1 MLNEGGL
8 GSQIDKM
15 VNLNRDNP
23 EELKKKAKVSGS
35 LMHGLA
41 VQELMEQLNTVKNQ
55 QALNAE
61 STPTSVVEQMEEQL
75 IQSKLQDKTKQIA
88 GVMDQRQNNA
98 RQKQQSMG
106 IATQQPQPRPQ
117 SMPQGVTPTMT
128 AASGGL
134 LHIPRPNLRN
144 MAQGGIIGYAGED
157 GSEVD
162 AAEAEAL
169 RIQKM
174 LEEEGI
180 TQESWAAMSSA
191 EKDRTARV
199 LNISQDNTTIG
210 KIIASPLAAAA
221 DVLKFI
227 PRVVSNTAKIVGNT
241 DLGQSLGIGE
251 VGQQERQTPYLTD
264 VAAQQ
269 RAMQTKDR
277 VTTAG
282 ISNVLDPELEE
293 VEDAEIAPVVDPQQQ
308 QNDDMAAAMR
318 GELPNPAV
326 PVAPAAL
333 PLDSDAQ
340 LQQILNTPKVDF
352 SGISR
357 TQVTDSMGDK
367 YKTQLDSRMDV
378 DPEAKKQSEIER
390 TSGPAREMIMGEDG
404 KPVLGPDGKPTY
416 KELGGYDRQSKA
428 EGLERYRL
436 EKEELDK
443 AALAPAVIDKG
454 STQSYIDG
462 LITGGTGRT
471 GTAARVQFD
480 ANVAKS
486 RQDSIAEQKA
496 GFLADMKF
504 DTEIAD
510 KVNAQG
516 NKVLEIY
523 TKDVSEAMD
532 LAANIG
538 ASDLEMYYKEAKI
551 AYDTNQDGIK
561 NKIDAFTASTKANLQ
576 KLIQSQASMAEVS
589 GAANALLGRIKDF
602 QEEYNK
608 PLQAERLTIE
618 SELAKKGLSKERRKQ
633 LLAQIDEYDMR
644 VSAQKEIMR
653 ADEFMKLYLK
663 MMEELAK
670 NGSFSN
676 QFITQQQQ
684 TIKQGSSTGS
694 ATTVTGTTK
703 RPVGTPAPAAPAPTG
718 ISGLGGQQTGA
729 LATLNKYA
737 PS

>member
-1 MLNEGGL
+1 
-8 GSQIDKM
+8 
-15 VNLNRDNP
+15 
-23 EELKKKAKVSGS
+23 
-35 LMHGLA
+35 
-41 VQELMEQLNTVKNQ
+41 
-55 QALNAE
+55 
-61 STPTSVVEQMEEQL
+61 
-75 IQSKLQDKTKQIA
+75 
-88 GVMDQRQNNA
+88 
-98 RQKQQSMG
+98 
-106 IATQQPQPRPQ
+106 
-117 SMPQGVTPTMT
+117 
-128 AASGGL
+128 
-134 LHIPRPNLRN
+134 
-144 MAQGGIIGYAGED
+144 
-157 GSEVD
+157 
-162 AAEAEAL
+162 
-169 RIQKM
+169 
-174 LEEEGI
+174 
-180 TQESWAAMSSA
+180 
-191 EKDRTARV
+191 
-199 LNISQDNTTIG
+199 
-210 KIIASPLAAAA
+210 
-221 DVLKFI
+221 
-227 PRVVSNTAKIVGNT
+227 
-241 DLGQSLGIGE
+241 
-251 VGQQERQTPYLTD
+251 
-264 VAAQQ
+264 
-269 RAMQTKDR
+269 
-277 VTTAG
+277 
-282 ISNVLDPELEE
+282 
-293 VEDAEIAPVVDPQQQ
+293 
-308 QNDDMAAAMR
+308 MR

-326 PVAPAAL
+326 PVAP

-443 AALAPAVIDKG
+443 KVLDPAVIDKG

-471 GTAARVQFD
+471 GTAARVLYD

-561 NKIDAFTASTKANLQ
+561 NKIDAFKASTQANLQ

-703 RPVGTPAPAAPAPTG
+703 RPVGTPAPAAPAPAPTG